1 MGVETPGSQSSL
13 HRANLERVVRAVRMA
28 GSLTQAEIARSTG
41 LSAATVSNIV
51 RELKDGGTVEVTPTS
66 AGGRRARSVSLSGDA
81 GIVVGVDFGHTHLRV
96 AIGNLAHQVLAEEAE
111 PLDVDASASQGLD
124 RAEQLVSRLITAS
137 GLSQDKVVGVGL
149 GVPAP
154 IDVETGTLGST
165 AILPG
170 WAGTNPRDD
179 LAQRLGVPVH
189 VDNDANLG
197 ALGELVW
204 GSGRGVADLAYIKVA
219 DGVGAGLVISGK
231 IYRGPGGTAGE
242 IGHITL
248 DESGPVCRCGNRG
261 CLETFT
267 AARYVLP
274 LLQSSHGADLTV
286 ERGQL
291 APARATPASRPSPES
306 APPTK
311 ASSSGSG
318 KSVQVTRP
326 HDAQGLGIATVYQ
339 DLALCDNIDVVGNL
353 FLGREILRAGVLDEV
368 EMERRSR
375 ELLQTLSIRIP
386 SVRIPI
392 ASLSGGQRQ
401 TVAIARS
408 MLGEPKLVILDEPT
422 AALGVEQT
430 AQVLDL
436 VERLRDRGLA
446 VILISHNMAD
456 VKAVADRVAVLRLGR
471 NNGIFDVKTTSQEE
485 IISAITGATDNAVT
499 RAQGA

>member
-96 AIGNLAHQVLAEEAE
+96 AVGNLAHQVLAEEAE
-111 PLDVDASASQGLD
+111 PLDVDASSAQGLD
-124 RAEQLVSRLITAS
+124 RAEQLVSRLITS
-137 GLSQDKVVGVGL
+137 TGLSQDKVVGVGL

-219 DGVGAGLVISGK
+219 DGVGAGLVISGQ

-261 CLETFT
+261 CLETFA

-274 LLQSSHGADLTV
+274 LLHSAHGADLTI
-286 ERGQL
+286 ERMVQL
-291 APARATPASRPSPES
+291 ARDGDPGCRRVIADVGRHIGSGVANLCNLINPSRMVLGGHLAEAGELVLGPIRESVARYAIPSAARQLAVMPGALGGRAEVLGALALVLSEMGDSTLLEGALSAGTPA
-306 APPTK
+306 
-311 ASSSGSG
+311 
-318 KSVQVTRP
+318 
-326 HDAQGLGIATVYQ
+326 
-339 DLALCDNIDVVGNL
+339 LA
-353 FLGREILRAGVLDEV
+353 
-368 EMERRSR
+368 
-375 ELLQTLSIRIP
+375 
-386 SVRIPI
+386 
-392 ASLSGGQRQ
+392 
-401 TVAIARS
+401 
-408 MLGEPKLVILDEPT
+408 
-422 AALGVEQT
+422 
-430 AQVLDL
+430 
-436 VERLRDRGLA
+436 
-446 VILISHNMAD
+446 
-456 VKAVADRVAVLRLGR
+456 
-471 NNGIFDVKTTSQEE
+471 
-485 IISAITGATDNAVT
+485 
-499 RAQGA
+499 